1 MAEYLKTCLVLFSM
15 KNIFFKIDERSS
27 LARIILLFN
36 QTIKL
41 GELYQSTLAIFFK
54 LHLSF

>member
-41 GELYQSTLAIFFK
+41 GELYQSTLAIF
-54 LHLSF
+54 LNYI